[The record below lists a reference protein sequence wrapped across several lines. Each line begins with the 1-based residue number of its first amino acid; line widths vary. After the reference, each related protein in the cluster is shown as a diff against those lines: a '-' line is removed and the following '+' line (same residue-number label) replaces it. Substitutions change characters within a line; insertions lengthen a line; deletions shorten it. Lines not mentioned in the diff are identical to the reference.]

1 MNQTRY
7 EVSERAKQE
16 VEMEGEFRK
25 KHGDILI

>member
-25 KHGDILI
+25 KHIKK